1 MPDEMNKRE
10 VILTIREYENSVAM
24 PEGDRVTYLDPRGGV
39 HLKDGDD
46 KAPDYTGLHGACRE
60 VRGVPSLRR

>member
-24 PEGDRVTYLDPRGGV
+24 PEG
-39 HLKDGDD
+39 
-46 KAPDYTGLHGACRE
+46 GASPTSTRAAGCI
-60 VRGVPSLRR
+60 

>member
-24 PEGDRVTYLDPRGGV
+24 PRASVSPTSTRAAGCIPE
-39 HLKDGDD
+39 
-46 KAPDYTGLHGACRE
+46 
-60 VRGVPSLRR
+60 RRRR

>member
-24 PEGDRVTYLDPRGGV
+24 PEGERVTYLDLRGGV

-46 KAPDYTGLHGACRE
+46 KASD
-60 VRGVPSLRR
+60 